1 MDHIEENLDERQED
15 EVEALKSI
23 YDCDFDDLRKQD
35 VWKVR
40 RPPEFLLK
48 IRPDHDSRGAQQTC
62 TVDLH
67 VKCCKKYP
75 LVAPELEL
83 INAKACDFASFHIIS
98 NLVILK
104 KRQMCKIY
112 QRFIIYNLTC
122 HSDAVSG
129 WAGWTSEF
137 GSSVNPIL
145 TKGGRVCPPHY

>member
-23 YDCDFDDLRKQD
+23 YDCDFDDLRKHD

-67 VKCCKKYP
+67 VKCSKRYP

-83 INAKACDFASFHIIS
+83 INSKGVSDDSIA
-98 NLVILK
+98 ILK
-104 KRQMCKIY
+104 HELHQVSKSKLGEEMVVDLAQHVSRFVLYKIFPL
-112 QRFIIYNLTC
+112 FI
-122 HSDAVSG
+122 
-129 WAGWTSEF
+129 
-137 GSSVNPIL
+137 
-145 TKGGRVCPPHY
+145 

>member
-1 MDHIEENLDERQED
+1 MNSLK
-15 EVEALKSI
+15 ALKSI

-67 VKCCKKYP
+67 VKCSKKYP

-98 NLVILK
+98 KLAK
-104 KRQMCKIY
+104 SQ
-112 QRFIIYNLTC
+112 
-122 HSDAVSG
+122 
-129 WAGWTSEF
+129 F
-137 GSSVNPIL
+137 GQNDTLAIFSCFL
-145 TKGGRVCPPHY
+145 WGTKG